1 MNLFNCARRRIYAPC
16 IWSLRFK
23 NQFPHNITEYK
34 NMLIRRVKIWAVFW
48 VKENLVLQCSIYF
61 NSHLNHIT
69 SSVVMTQNKLWQRSS
84 VFTVN
89 SKFQFLSRH
98 TMPHCLSTYHAPLP
112 VNTPCP
118 TACQQSWYCSSLCHT
133 AHTNSFV
140 PGDNACS
147 HAILVS
153 QQTVQYVNPQP
164 ISNLRAISLS
174 ANHVSSWTN
183 HTSQTSNINAGPT

>member
-112 VNTPCP
+112 VNTPCL
-118 TACQQSWYCSSLCHT
+118 TACQHTMPHCLSTHHAPLPVNNPGTVHPFATQHTQIPSSQVIMHVPMLYSCHSRRC
-133 AHTNSFV
+133 NM
-140 PGDNACS
+140 
-147 HAILVS
+147 
-153 QQTVQYVNPQP
+153 
-164 ISNLRAISLS
+164 
-174 ANHVSSWTN
+174 
-183 HTSQTSNINAGPT
+183 